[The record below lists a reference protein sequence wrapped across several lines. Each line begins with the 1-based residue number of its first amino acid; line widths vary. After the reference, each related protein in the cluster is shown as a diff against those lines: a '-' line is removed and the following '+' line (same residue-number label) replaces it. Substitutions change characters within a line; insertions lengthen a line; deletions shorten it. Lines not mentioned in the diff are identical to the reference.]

1 MYRVSADVGGTF
13 TDVVIADD
21 QGTLTLGKALTTPE
35 RSYRG
40 FRAGLE
46 NAAES
51 LGVSADEVLRGC
63 NVLIYGTT
71 RSTNAIVEGKVA
83 KTAFLTT
90 EGFPNI
96 LHYRQGGKE
105 GVFDLSNDPIPPYVP
120 RKYTFEIPERI
131 NAEGGVERELDEAAV
146 ADTIERL
153 RALDVEAVAV
163 CLLWSTVNNHHE
175 ERIAALLESLLPDVP
190 FTLSS
195 RLNPIIREYPR
206 ASSTCIDA
214 SLKPL
219 MQAHLR
225 DLDSDLQTAG
235 FDGQLFVSASTGG
248 VMHADEIIERPI
260 LSVKSGPAMAPLAS
274 LAYSR
279 EEDTGD
285 DIIVCDTGGT
295 TFDVSLVR
303 SGAVKYSRETWLRG
317 KWVGH
322 NLGMSTVDVRSIGAG
337 GGSIAWVDQ
346 GGLLRVGPQSAGSV
360 PGPACY
366 GRGGTEATVTDAA
379 VALGFID
386 PEQFLGGR
394 MQLDVA
400 AADDAIDRLAEQLG
414 MRRDDTALGII
425 KLANEQMISAIREVT
440 VNDGINPRDSIIV
453 AGGGAAGLNIL
464 PIAEALG
471 CQRVLVPRTAG
482 GLSACGAH
490 YSDIVM
496 DFAASCYARSNEFDF
511 ASVNKTLAHLR
522 SSASA
527 FGRDLAKHDIDS
539 FALSV
544 FAEARYVGQ
553 QWEIEIPLDVPGDL
567 DEGDIG
573 GIVSTFH
580 DTHQRL
586 YSVTEPNSEVECINW
601 KVRITAPLPSPAA
614 TTIETQ
620 LDEGQ
625 RRSTSAYFGGS
636 GRQDAAVYFGAQL
649 APGAVVDG
657 PAIIEEPTTTIVVY
671 PGHAATLTSHGHYLL
686 DTGSGSSG
694 TDLTNST
701 EEAS

>member
-21 QGTLTLGKALTTPE
+21 HGTLTLGKALTTPE
-35 RSYRG
+35 RSYWG

-51 LGVSADEVLRGC
+51 LGVSADEVLRRC

-120 RKYTFEIPERI
+120 RKYTFEVPERI

-146 ADTIERL
+146 ADTIEQL
-153 RALDVEAVAV
+153 RALRIEAVAV

-175 ERIAALLESLLPDVP
+175 ERIAALLESSLPDVP

-225 DLDSDLQTAG
+225 DLDSDLQAAG
-235 FDGQLFVSASTGG
+235 FGGQLFVSASTGG

-303 SGAVKYSRETWLRG
+303 
-317 KWVGH
+317 
-322 NLGMSTVDVRSIGAG
+322 
-337 GGSIAWVDQ
+337 
-346 GGLLRVGPQSAGSV
+346 
-360 PGPACY
+360 
-366 GRGGTEATVTDAA
+366 
-379 VALGFID
+379 
-386 PEQFLGGR
+386 
-394 MQLDVA
+394 
-400 AADDAIDRLAEQLG
+400 
-414 MRRDDTALGII
+414 
-425 KLANEQMISAIREVT
+425 
-440 VNDGINPRDSIIV
+440 
-453 AGGGAAGLNIL
+453 
-464 PIAEALG
+464 
-471 CQRVLVPRTAG
+471 
-482 GLSACGAH
+482 
-490 YSDIVM
+490 
-496 DFAASCYARSNEFDF
+496 
-511 ASVNKTLAHLR
+511 
-522 SSASA
+522 
-527 FGRDLAKHDIDS
+527 
-539 FALSV
+539 
-544 FAEARYVGQ
+544 
-553 QWEIEIPLDVPGDL
+553 
-567 DEGDIG
+567 
-573 GIVSTFH
+573 
-580 DTHQRL
+580 
-586 YSVTEPNSEVECINW
+586 
-601 KVRITAPLPSPAA
+601 
-614 TTIETQ
+614 
-620 LDEGQ
+620 
-625 RRSTSAYFGGS
+625 
-636 GRQDAAVYFGAQL
+636 
-649 APGAVVDG
+649 
-657 PAIIEEPTTTIVVY
+657 
-671 PGHAATLTSHGHYLL
+671 
-686 DTGSGSSG
+686 
-694 TDLTNST
+694 
-701 EEAS
+701 